1 MDFVQHKKEARTDE
15 ELLEIVFHL
24 CVGRLFRNILEMLIL
39 SLMFGFNHQTL
50 KLEIFTIQL
59 LKSFTS
65 DHLF

>member
-24 CVGRLFRNILEMLIL
+24 CVGRLFSNILEMLIL